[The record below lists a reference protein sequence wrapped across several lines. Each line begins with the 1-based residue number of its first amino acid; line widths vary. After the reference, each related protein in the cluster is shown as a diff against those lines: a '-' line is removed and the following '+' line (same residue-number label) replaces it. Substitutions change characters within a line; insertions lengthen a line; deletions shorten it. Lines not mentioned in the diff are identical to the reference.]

1 MRWALSRHGPEVV
14 EVCSLD
20 LSGSG
25 QHTTKAMST
34 AHWHQDCCSASPGEA
49 ADDGADPNRPVLL
62 RAGADEADPNP
73 GVLAGND
80 ATPKLAKPV
89 VAAAEDGCN
98 NKVSSL
104 SRHCRH
110 LLQVR
115 DTVNMPK
122 RRHESAKKDCS
133 LLALSG
139 GGLFTGGPDLH
150 LAKAGC

>member
-1 MRWALSRHGPEVV
+1 MHWALSRHNPEVV
-14 EVCSLD
+14 ELCFLD
-20 LSGSG
+20 LSDSS

-34 AHWHQDCCSASPGEA
+34 AHWHQDYCSAAPGEA

-98 NKVSSL
+98 SQGKGL
-104 SRHCRH
+104 SRQCRQ
-110 LLQVR
+110 LL
-115 DTVNMPK
+115 
-122 RRHESAKKDCS
+122 
-133 LLALSG
+133 
-139 GGLFTGGPDLH
+139 
-150 LAKAGC
+150 